1 MALNYVRV
9 SEVLLKVR
17 NVEDTSGKACS
28 GHKSWLGH
36 WEWYAGTKATVCSK
50 KDCQG
55 SPVVG
60 AHVVKAKP
68 ENDMD
73 KSTQFIVP
81 LCSMH
86 NSSSVGTL
94 KLRPNT
100 VGVVASIA

>member
-1 MALNYVRV
+1 MALNDV
-9 SEVLLKVR
+9 SVTEVLLEVR
-17 NVEDTSGKACS
+17 NVEDTSGRAC
-28 GHKSWLGH
+28 GHKSWLAH
-36 WEWYAGTKATVCSK
+36 WEWYAGIEATVCSK

-55 SPVVG
+55 SPAVG

-81 LCSMH
+81 LCSIH
-86 NSSSVGTL
+86 NGSSVGTL
-94 KLRPNT
+94 KLRPNA